1 MALFNLVTPHVRDG
15 RPVGFNFDV
24 PGIETLDDLF
34 QALLRDGLIRCD
46 RLTFSDS
53 SGTRVV
59 RDRVPIVL
67 GKGMVG
73 QISLA
78 TSVRTTAPNLHGRRT
93 LTTRLPEKTSLQHS
107 AR

>member
-46 RLTFSDS
+46 RLTFSEN
-53 SGTRVV
+53 GGNRVI

-67 GKGMVG
+67 GKGMIG

-78 TSVRTTAPNLHGRRT
+78 TSARAVASNLHGRRT
-93 LTTRLPEKTSLQHS
+93 LTTRLPEKTSLQLS

>member
-78 TSVRTTAPNLHGRRT
+78 TSVRTTATESARAADV
-93 LTTRLPEKTSLQHS
+93 TTRLSEKSSLQHS